1 MLAGVQRM
9 SWLTLQ
15 VIADLID
22 GELRGENRMV
32 SGVFTDTRKPDSD
45 ALFFALQGPNFNA
58 HEVITSAPGDVA
70 AALVVERP
78 VDHPA
83 TQIIVDDTRL
93 ALGRLAA
100 AWRQRFTKPVI
111 ALTGSN
117 GKTTVKE
124 MMWSVLRRVGNPLV
138 TAGNLNNDIG
148 VPLTLLRLREEHDF
162 AVIEMGANHAGEI
175 ALLTEMV
182 RPDVALITNAADA
195 HLEGFGSL
203 EGVASAKGEIYS
215 GLGESGVAVIN
226 ADDRF
231 AGFWKT
237 LVGNRRIMT
246 FGSSAGANVFV
257 RDFSPPAVVVEN
269 QDYLLKIA
277 LYGRHNVMNAAAAMA
292 ALLAIDLKVDAILQG
307 LENMLPI
314 AGRLSLLQGPQ
325 GCRVIDDSYNANP
338 TSVRAAIQVLVDE
351 AAEKH
356 ILVLGDMAELGDAAE
371 ALHAEIGLAAKE
383 LGIDCLFTYGA
394 LSAAAAETFGAN
406 AISFLK
412 QEQLIEH
419 LLGMLDSN
427 TVVLVKGSRMMRM
440 DKVAARLS
448 QGDDGEQQEHHH
460 AA

>member
-1 MLAGVQRM
+1 M

-58 HEVITSAPGDVA
+58 HEVVANAPVDIA

-100 AWRQRFTKPVI
+100 AWRQRFSKPVI

-162 AVIEMGANHAGEI
+162 AVIEMGANHPGEI
-175 ALLTEMV
+175 ASLTEMV
-182 RPDVALITNAADA
+182 RPDVALITNAAAA
-195 HLEGFGSL
+195 HLEGFGDL
-203 EGVASAKGEIYS
+203 EGVASAKGEIFS
-215 GLGESGVAVIN
+215 GLDQSGVAVIN
-226 ADDRF
+226 ADDQF
-231 AGFWKT
+231 ASFWKT
-237 LVGNRRIMT
+237 LAGNRRIIT
-246 FGSSAGANVFV
+246 FGSSEGADVFIQ
-257 RDFSPPAVVVEN
+257 DFSPPKIVVEKQN
-269 QDYLLKIA
+269 YPLNLT

-292 ALLAIDLKVDAILQG
+292 ALLAIDLKVDDILQG
-307 LENMLPI
+307 LENMLPV
-314 AGRLSLLQGPQ
+314 AGRLSLLQGMQ
-325 GCRVIDDSYNANP
+325 GCRIIDDSYNANP
-338 TSVRAAIQVLVDE
+338 TSVRAAIDVL
-351 AAEKH
+351 AAEPAEKR

-371 ALHAEIGLAAKE
+371 ALHAEVGQVAKQA
-383 LGIDCLFTYGA
+383 GIDYLFTYGA
-394 LSAAAAETFGAN
+394 LSAAAAEAFGEN
-406 AISFLK
+406 ALSFLE

-419 LLGMLDSN
+419 LRSVLDSN

-440 DKVAARLS
+440 DKVAVELS
-448 QGDDGEQQEHHH
+448 KDNNAKQQEHHH

>member
-1 MLAGVQRM
+1 M

-22 GELRGENRMV
+22 GELRGEDRMV
-32 SGVFTDTRKPDSD
+32 SSVFTDTRKPDSD
-45 ALFFALQGPNFNA
+45 ALFFALKGPNFNA
-58 HEVITSAPGDVA
+58 HDAVINAPGDVA
-70 AALVVERP
+70 AALVVECP

-124 MMWSVLRRVGNPLV
+124 MMWSVLRRVGHPLV

-175 ALLTEMV
+175 ASLTEMV
-182 RPDVALITNAADA
+182 RPDVALITNAAAA
-195 HLEGFGSL
+195 HLEGFGDL
-203 EGVASAKGEIYS
+203 EGVASAKGEIFS
-215 GLGESGVAVIN
+215 GLGQAGIAVIN

-231 AGFWKT
+231 TSFWKT
-237 LVGNRRIMT
+237 LAGNRRVIT
-246 FGSSAGANVFV
+246 FGSSAGTDVFIQ
-257 RDFSPPAVVVEN
+257 DFSPPTVIVEK
-269 QDYLLKIA
+269 QSYPLKLS
-277 LYGRHNVMNAAAAMA
+277 LYGRHNIMNAAAAMA
-292 ALLAIDLKVDAILQG
+292 ALLAIDLKADDILQG
-307 LENMLPI
+307 LENMLPV
-314 AGRLSLLQGPQ
+314 AGRLSLLQGSH
-325 GCRVIDDSYNANP
+325 GSRIIDDSYNANP
-338 TSVRAAIQVLVDE
+338 VSVRAAIEVLVSESAD
-351 AAEKH
+351 KR

-371 ALHAEIGLAAKE
+371 ALHAEVGQVAKQA
-383 LGIDCLFTYGA
+383 GVDYLFTYGA
-394 LSAAAAETFGAN
+394 LSAAAAEAFGVN

-412 QEQLIEH
+412 QDKLIKH

-427 TVVLVKGSRMMRM
+427 TVVLVKGSRMMQM
-440 DKVAARLS
+440 DNVASGLS
-448 QGDDGEQQEHHH
+448 RDDSAIQQEHHH